1 MDTIWKD
8 VVGFEE
14 LYEVSCQG
22 KIRNKNNGRL
32 LNGWTIKKGYIQVA
46 LRKNKKSY
54 FMLVHR
60 IVAEA
65 FIPNPDR
72 KEFVDH
78 INTITSDNRVE
89 NLRWCNYTEN
99 NNNPTTRRKNSIAK
113 TGKNNP
119 LYGKTHKK
127 ETILKMRNS
136 EKNIS
141 VVQISKSGTT
151 LNVWNSMCEAER
163 ETGIPQGNITKCCQR
178 KRNTAG
184 GYIWRYKQ

>member
-1 MDTIWKD
+1 MDTVWKD

-54 FMLVHR
+54 FVLVHR

-136 EKNIS
+136 AKNIS

>member
-1 MDTIWKD
+1 MDTVWKD

-65 FIPNPDR
+65 FIPNPDK

>member
-1 MDTIWKD
+1 MDTVWKD

-14 LYEVSCQG
+14 LCEVSCQG

-136 EKNIS
+136 AKNIS

>member
-1 MDTIWKD
+1 MDTVWKD

-127 ETILKMRNS
+127 ETILKMINS

>member
-1 MDTIWKD
+1 MDTVWKD

-65 FIPNPDR
+65 FISNPDR

-99 NNNPTTRRKNSIAK
+99 NNNPTTRSKNSIAK

-136 EKNIS
+136 AKNIS

-151 LNVWNSMCEAER
+151 LNVWNSMREAER
-163 ETGIPQGNITKCCQR
+163 ETGISQGNITKCCQR

>member
-1 MDTIWKD
+1 MDTVWKD

>member
-1 MDTIWKD
+1 MDTVWKD

-136 EKNIS
+136 AKNIS

-184 GYIWRYKQ
+184 GYIWEYKQ